1 MDDNLECLKNKAE
14 KLLQDEYDNVEDLSN
29 EDIES
34 IIHNF
39 RVNQIEL
46 ELQNEE
52 LKSIHDELLR
62 QRENYYNLFDKAPIG
77 YALLDEKGFL
87 RKANKRL
94 CEILD
99 IPEYECINEPL
110 SKYILEEDRVIYMSR
125 FKAFFKKPEDKTM
138 ELRLKGKNEKIFYME
153 IKGRKET
160 DGLFNLLKENSEDPC
175 SYIMMTFNN
184 ITARKKSEQ
193 NFNVFF
199 ETLDDIVTVCTI
211 EGKILHTNKAFNE
224 KLNYNEEEI
233 KKMNI
238 LDLHPVEYQK
248 EAENI
253 LDSIFRGEMDCCPLP
268 LQNKSGDH
276 IPVETRVWFGEW
288 NGQRCLFGLS
298 RDLSIQ
304 QAALDKFQK
313 LFNNNPN
320 PIAVS
325 SMEGKYLE
333 VNNAFLDK
341 LGFQR
346 KEVIGRSPNEIGIIV
361 QPEIHKIA
369 FDDLQKTGSFKGIE
383 MEVRNKKGD
392 ILYGLF
398 SGAVIENHGNRSL
411 ITVMS
416 DITLQK
422 RTEMLLKEKEDLLQS
437 IVNILPGT
445 LNVMDADYNI
455 ITLNNIDFRLKLT
468 DYNSASD
475 LIGKKCYEVFMKR
488 DAPCPWCKA
497 YKVLSTGETVLDET
511 SPDDMREIKTGK
523 ALKLSLSPIKDDS
536 GNVRGIVE
544 YGFDITDLRNAKSEA
559 EAANRA
565 KSEFLANMSH
575 EIRTP
580 MNGILGLTDLL
591 LDTELSGNQ
600 RHYLETVQLSGE
612 SLLELINDVLD
623 ISKIEAGKLELEN
636 VEFNLKETLDEI
648 MKLLSF
654 KAQKKGLDFI
664 CETENDVPVYL
675 MGDPGRLKQILTN
688 LIGNAIKFTKHGEV
702 TTNVKL
708 EAEDASSIMLHFS
721 VKDTGIGI
729 PADRM
734 DLLFNKFSQVD
745 GSTSRI
751 YGGTGLGLAISKQLV
766 EMMEGEIGV
775 KSKMDEGSE
784 FWFTVKFDKLIQDK
798 NKWIR
803 NPNVQRGIDSSTQK
817 TENDD
822 LKVLLVEDNLT
833 NQMVAKSM
841 LQKLG
846 FEVDVAIN
854 GFEAI
859 KVLKNNPYDIVLMDI
874 QMPVMDGFET
884 VHHIRD
890 EESEALDHKVPI
902 IAITAH
908 AMAGDKE
915 KCFEADMDDYIAKPF
930 SLKTLSKLMNKWSL
944 KIKEEQSLK
953 NKLDVEQ
960 YSSISSEMVFNREFL
975 VDKMMGD
982 EDLAGHMVA
991 VFVKEIPKSVD
1002 LLKDALCEGE
1012 KETANS
1018 YANKMK
1024 KSSANIGAFALS
1036 KIAGKIEEMTK
1047 QENLNDV
1054 DSLISEL
1061 DHQFELLLKN
1071 LHELNG

>member
-1 MDDNLECLKNKAE
+1 MDDNLEDLKNKAE

-29 EDIES
+29 EDIKS

-39 RVNQIEL
+39 RVHQIEL

-52 LKSIHDELLR
+52 LKNIQEELLL
-62 QRENYYNLFDKAPIG
+62 QRENYYNLFNKAPIG
-77 YALLDEKGFL
+77 YALLDENGFL
-87 RKANKRL
+87 RKANKIL
-94 CEILD
+94 CETLD
-99 IPEYECINEPL
+99 IPEYESINEPL
-110 SKYILEEDRVIYMSR
+110 SKYILEEDRGIYMSR
-125 FKAFFKKPEDKTM
+125 FKAFFKKPEGKTL
-138 ELRLKGKNEKIFYME
+138 ELRLKGKDEKIFYME

-160 DGLFNLLKENSEDPC
+160 SSLFNLLKESIEDPC
-175 SYIMMTFNN
+175 SYIMVTFNN

-193 NFNVFF
+193 NFNIFF
-199 ETLDDIVTVCTI
+199 ETLDDIVTVCTT
-211 EGKILHTNKAFNE
+211 EGKILHTNRAFNE
-224 KLNYNEEEI
+224 KLNYNEKEI
-233 KKMNI
+233 KKMHI

-268 LQNKSGDH
+268 LQNKYGDH

-288 NGQRCLFGLS
+288 NGQRCLFGIS

-304 QAALDKFQK
+304 QAALNKFQK

-341 LGFQR
+341 LGFR
-346 KEVIGRSPNEIGIIV
+346 RSEVIDRSPKEIGIVV
-361 QPEIHKIA
+361 QPEIHKTA
-369 FDDLQKTGSFKGIE
+369 FEELQKTGSFKDIE
-383 MEVRNKKGD
+383 MEIRNKNGD
-392 ILYGLF
+392 ILCGLF
-398 SGAVIENHGNRSL
+398 SGAIIDNHGNKSL

-437 IVNILPGT
+437 IVNTLPGT
-445 LNVMDADYNI
+445 LNVIDTDYNI
-455 ITLNNIDFRLKLT
+455 ITINNTDFRLKLI
-468 DYNSASD
+468 DYNSLND
-475 LIGKKCYEVFMKR
+475 IIGKKCYEIFMKR

-497 YKVLSTGETVLDET
+497 HKVISSGEIVFDET
-511 SPDDMREIKTGK
+511 NPDDMREIKTGK
-523 ALKLSLSPIKDDS
+523 ALKISLSPIKDDS

-544 YGFDITDLRNAKSEA
+544 YGFDITDLRNAKAEA

-591 LDTELSGNQ
+591 LDTELSEDQ
-600 RHYLETVQLSGE
+600 RHYLETVQSSGE

-623 ISKIEAGKLELEN
+623 ISKIEAGKLELEK
-636 VEFNLKETLDEI
+636 VEFNLKDTLDEM

-654 KAQKKGLDFI
+654 KAQKKGLEFNCGI
-664 CETENDVPVYL
+664 EKDVPAYL
-675 MGDPGRLKQILTN
+675 KGDPGRLKQVLTN
-688 LIGNAIKFTKHGEV
+688 LVGNAIKFTKHGEV

-708 EAEDASSIMLHFS
+708 EAETKSSIMLRFS

-729 PADRM
+729 PDNKM
-734 DLLFNKFSQVD
+734 DLLFNKFSQID

-751 YGGTGLGLAISKQLV
+751 YGGTGLGLAISRQLV

-784 FWFTVKFDKLIQDK
+784 FWFTAKFDKLIKDK
-798 NKWIR
+798 NKWIQ
-803 NPNVQRGIDSSTQK
+803 NSSVQRGTDPSTQK
-817 TENDD
+817 PENGN

-854 GFEAI
+854 GFESI
-859 KVLKNNPYDIVLMDI
+859 KVLKTLPYDIVLMDI

-884 VHHIRD
+884 VQHIRD
-890 EESEALDHKVPI
+890 EESAVLDQNIPI
-902 IAITAH
+902 IAMTAH
-908 AMAGDKE
+908 AMAGDRE
-915 KCFEADMDDYIAKPF
+915 KCFEAGMDDYIAKPF
-930 SLKTLSKLMNKWSL
+930 SLKALGELMDKWSL
-944 KIKEEQSLK
+944 KIKEESFLK
-953 NKLDVEQ
+953 SNLDGEQ
-960 YSSISSEMVFNREFL
+960 HTSVSSELIFDRDFL
-975 VDKMMGD
+975 MEKMMGD
-982 EDLAGHMVA
+982 KDLAGHMIS
-991 VFVKEIPKSVD
+991 VFQKEIPKKV
-1002 LLKDALCEGE
+1002 DALKEFIFEGE
-1012 KETANS
+1012 KETANI

-1036 KIAGKIEEMTK
+1036 KVAGKIEEMTK
-1047 QENLNDV
+1047 QENLNDAET
-1054 DSLISEL
+1054 LISEL
-1061 DHQFELLLKN
+1061 DHQLDLLLKN
-1071 LHELNG
+1071 LHKANR